1 MVYRDY
7 GEGYSGKLND
17 SCVTFGEVLG
27 QAGYQTMFVGKWH
40 AGHALQARPEVRG
53 FQRVT
58 AVYPHIDSYWKVLE
72 GCDVYRDKSPLI
84 PAGENPVN
92 PYHPDQEFY
101 TTDFFTEA
109 ALDYIDST
117 RQSPDKPFLLH
128 LCYNAP
134 HFPLEAPDD
143 LIAKY
148 RGRYL
153 QGWDILRQE
162 KLERMMESGIV
173 SKNQKLPRVR
183 GYSGQK
189 REGFAYRPVATT
201 DFLPEWASLSADE
214 QSELDFRRAIYA
226 AQIDRMDWN
235 IGRIIAHL
243 KKHRIFDNTLI
254 LFFSDNGCSGE
265 NQTYG
270 MNWGKFTASN
280 YPEWRK
286 LGGWSISQ
294 GQCWA
299 AYSNTPL
306 RKYKRFVHEGGIAS
320 PFISHWPR
328 GIKDRGQICSQQVF
342 HLIDIMPTLCELARS
357 SYPESREGLLI
368 PPIRRREH
376 GALSRRCKKISCAS
390 DHPLAARNLLGYKTR
405 RLEAGDGRRPE
416 QRLLGTLFPRR
427 GPE

>member
-1 MVYRDY
+1 MDRRKFIKTAGGIAAASLAFPEWACRSQKSSKGGRPNIIILFADDMGFSDAGCFGGEIETPNIDSLASGGVRFTQFYNTSRCCPSRASLLTGLYPHQAGMGLMVYRDY

-162 KLERMMESGIV
+162 KLERMMESRIV

-254 LFFSDNGCSGE
+254 LFFPI
-265 NQTYG
+265 
-270 MNWGKFTASN
+270 TAV
-280 YPEWRK
+280 P
-286 LGGWSISQ
+286 
-294 GQCWA
+294 
-299 AYSNTPL
+299 
-306 RKYKRFVHEGGIAS
+306 
-320 PFISHWPR
+320 
-328 GIKDRGQICSQQVF
+328 
-342 HLIDIMPTLCELARS
+342 AR
-357 SYPESREGLLI
+357 
-368 PPIRRREH
+368 IRH
-376 GALSRRCKKISCAS
+376 TA
-390 DHPLAARNLLGYKTR
+390 
-405 RLEAGDGRRPE
+405 
-416 QRLLGTLFPRR
+416 
-427 GPE
+427 